1 MYTIEDNVPYTKHG
15 GRLGK
20 YDFSFVD
27 QIQVGQSVTMAGR
40 EVQALRSYLNRRRQ
54 RNDLPHDFTI
64 ATRME
69 KELGKVRVWR
79 LT

>member
-1 MYTIEDNVPYTKHG
+1 MYTIENNVPYTARG

-20 YDFSFVD
+20 YDFSFID
-27 QIQVGQSVTMAGR
+27 QIQVGQSVTMAVR

-54 RNDLPHDFTI
+54 RDDLPHDFTI

>member
-1 MYTIEDNVPYTKHG
+1 MYTIENNVPYTARG
-15 GRLGK
+15 GQLGK

-27 QIQVGQSVTMAGR
+27 QIQVGQSVTMAVR

-54 RNDLPHDFTI
+54 RDDLPHDFTI

>member
-1 MYTIEDNVPYTKHG
+1 
-15 GRLGK
+15 
-20 YDFSFVD
+20 
-27 QIQVGQSVTMAGR
+27 MAGR
-40 EVQALRSYLNRRRQ
+40 EVQALRSYLTRRRQ
-54 RNDLPHDFTI
+54 RNDLPQGFTI